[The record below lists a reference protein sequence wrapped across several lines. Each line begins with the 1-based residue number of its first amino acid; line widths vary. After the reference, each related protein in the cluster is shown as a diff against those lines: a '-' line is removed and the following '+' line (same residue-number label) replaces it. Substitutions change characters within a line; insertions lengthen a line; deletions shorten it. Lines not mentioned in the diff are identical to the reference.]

1 MDQPVYTADA
11 SFNCYNVMDKS
22 GKHACYSH
30 YGFVG
35 FLYGGPIAWRSK
47 ICKRVLKSAR
57 DAEAIA
63 LEAAA
68 ESALMTRMVLDHFE
82 LLKGPTEIFGDNEA
96 LYKGVENESFRS
108 CDRHILKTYY
118 LIAEKVDDGE
128 ICLGLLPTDEMP
140 ADVFTKSLGILFV
153 VSGELTRRKSRSS
166 HQRYLS
172 GWACLRILN

>member
-1 MDQPVYTADA
+1 
-11 SFNCYNVMDKS
+11 
-22 GKHACYSH
+22 
-30 YGFVG
+30 
-35 FLYGGPIAWRSK
+35 
-47 ICKRVLKSAR
+47 VLKSAR

-68 ESALMTRMVLDHFE
+68 ESALLTRMVLDHFE
-82 LLKGPTEIFGDNEA
+82 LLKEPTEIFGDNEA

-118 LIAEKVDDGE
+118 WIAEKVDDGE

-140 ADVFTKSLGILFV
+140 ADVFTKSLGKKKFPYFTKIICGFR
-153 VSGELTRRKSRSS
+153 GMTRRKSRSS